1 MTCFPYLYQKNQIK
15 NNLLRYLL
23 SGLPCL
29 LCIFFLSFLQTNL
42 TPKLQVSNAK
52 IEKLQLAKRKCTD
65 GETGYKL
72 VANNCYFFDNVPL
85 ERAEAIVNCASKFP
99 SGGKLIEPRTTQLHD
114 LIVEE
119 SASYFSSKEY
129 AWIGVEYSQ
138 AKDAFIYTSDEK
150 PVTIAQWYM
159 NTVAQPPDNLY
170 QKRAETYFSAFGFA
184 FDSKGWFNNFP
195 QNQELSYICEP
206 TL

>member
-1 MTCFPYLYQKNQIK
+1 VRLIF
-15 NNLLRYLL
+15 LRR
-23 SGLPCL
+23 S
-29 LCIFFLSFLQTNL
+29 
-42 TPKLQVSNAK
+42 
-52 IEKLQLAKRKCTD
+52 
-65 GETGYKL
+65 
-72 VANNCYFFDNVPL
+72 
-85 ERAEAIVNCASKFP
+85 
-99 SGGKLIEPRTTQLHD
+99 
-114 LIVEE
+114 
-119 SASYFSSKEY
+119 
-129 AWIGVEYSQ
+129 VEYSQ

-195 QNQELSYICEP
+195 NTKLSYICEP